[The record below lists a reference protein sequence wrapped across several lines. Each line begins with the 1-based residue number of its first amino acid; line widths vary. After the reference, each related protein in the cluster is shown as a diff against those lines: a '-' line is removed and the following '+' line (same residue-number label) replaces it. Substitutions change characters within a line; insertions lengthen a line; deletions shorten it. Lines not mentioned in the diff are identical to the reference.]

1 MDFKTKYL
9 KYKNKYLELKNGMN
23 KVGGDASTMFEKIK
37 NMVKD
42 QGLKLSF
49 EGNRTREVQENSLS
63 RKFTFNDIYK
73 FSADVTYNEDND
85 KIQLNNIT
93 NLNKDMKYPVRKF
106 NQIDGNSDCM
116 ADILRPLGYSIN
128 GHSAKIENPKLLLR
142 TYTNIF
148 LSSINETSPTII
160 N

>member
-73 FSADVTYNEDND
+73 FSADVTYNKDND